1 METVQE
7 APPDVTSPVQIT
19 LYVWLATFVSCRFV
33 HVIVFAVADGVPRV
47 ADPAVSSMLPLT
59 MITSPVAGVNDVLVS
74 VDVSTPAESTSTENE
89 QEAMTQPTSP

>member
-1 METVQE
+1 
-7 APPDVTSPVQIT
+7 
-19 LYVWLATFVSCRFV
+19 
-33 HVIVFAVADGVPRV
+33 
-47 ADPAVSSMLPLT
+47 MLPLT